1 MKNERHPRFVRISP
15 EANLMESAKRLYHL
29 TGTSDQI
36 ESELSS
42 LAVSDKES
50 EAETAKYKRS
60 QGVGCTVAFI
70 ATFAS
75 PFLAALLGGDTSK
88 PKVMLVWVLGGAA
101 FLFGLVKWAMSYFAA
116 GRAEEGDVDDFRYE
130 GLQRLHS
137 FLKHDCAENAVFDY
151 HLELRKYWDK
161 AFFQKQEDFGGVFR
175 YPKGKFVYYST
186 PAIIAR
192 YKLRDGTS
200 LKITITRESRV
211 KDYQKKNP
219 RGKVKSKW
227 KVKHR
232 DHYRLDIKLPGKLG
246 SSQVA
251 SAPPPASLRGSGKKA
266 PKIKFEGN
274 KVSAFWS
281 AKTGQQPLSVDPAL
295 KLATWVFQ
303 RLKKTNA
310 A

>member
-1 MKNERHPRFVRISP
+1 
-15 EANLMESAKRLYHL
+15 MESAKRLYHI
-29 TGTSDQI
+29 TGTSEEI
-36 ESELSS
+36 ESTLSS
-42 LAVSDKES
+42 LALSDRES
-50 EAETAKYKRS
+50 EAETAKHRS
-60 QGVGCTVAFI
+60 SQRMGCTVAFI
-70 ATFAS
+70 AIFATI
-75 PFLAALLGGDTSK
+75 FLAALLGDDTSE
-88 PKVMLVWVLGGAA
+88 PKVMLVWGLGGGTFLLGCALAA
-101 FLFGLVKWAMSYFAA
+101 KSYIAA
-116 GRAEEGDVDDFRYE
+116 SRAEEGDVDNYRYE

-161 AFFQKQEDFGGVFR
+161 AFLTKTEEFGGVFR
-175 YPKGKFVYYST
+175 YPKGKFLFYST

-192 YKLRDGTS
+192 YKLRDGTT
-200 LKITITRESRV
+200 LKVTVTRDSRV

-232 DHYRLDIKLPGKLG
+232 DHYRVDIKLPGKLG

-251 SAPPPASLRGSGKKA
+251 SAPAPASLRGSGKKA

-274 KVSAFWS
+274 KVSAFCS
-281 AKTGQQPLSVDPAL
+281 RKSGQEPLSVDPAL